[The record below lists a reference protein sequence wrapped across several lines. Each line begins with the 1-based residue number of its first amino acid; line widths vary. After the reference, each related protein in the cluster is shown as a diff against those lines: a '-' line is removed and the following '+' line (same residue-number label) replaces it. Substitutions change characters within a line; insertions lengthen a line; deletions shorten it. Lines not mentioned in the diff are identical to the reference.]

1 MSNDFNI
8 PDQQSA
14 WVNVARGV
22 PSVALSN
29 KKDWPVDKKLAQ
41 GELLIKVHAAALNP
55 VYASLPISRSCHLKT
70 LL

>member
-1 MSNDFNI
+1 MSNEFNI
-8 PDQQSA
+8 PDEQRA

-55 VYASLPISRSCHLKT
+55 VYASLPISRSCHPNT
-70 LL
+70 P